1 MTNMLYNELQSVDY
15 IRVQPLTKKRSCEY
29 RPCPG
34 IESVV
39 ELYFTSDSK
48 MFMELSCL

>member
-1 MTNMLYNELQSVDY
+1 MKNMEYNELQSDY

-39 ELYFTSDSK
+39 ELSFTSDSK